1 MRTIAALGKFTN
13 NAILI
18 VRSMFVITFKIIII
32 SLVKKV
38 LGEPGAVSSVKTK
51 KEPWQKVVKVGREN
65 PWDATLDEPVLGL
78 IRM

>member
-1 MRTIAALGKFTN
+1 
-13 NAILI
+13 
-18 VRSMFVITFKIIII
+18 MFVITFKIIII

-38 LGEPGAVSSVKTK
+38 LGDPGAVSSVKTK